1 MGLDEFLNALP
12 EDDDAPLNYASLPEL
27 SGLTNPEA
35 EEFGQ
40 LWLEWSAERVLEL
53 VKRLVTLCEEQPDV
67 ELDSIYKQG
76 LIHAS
81 AQVRLSSL
89 SGLDTSEDR
98 SLIRPFCQMMRGDS
112 SPGVRAAAAES
123 LAFLSSLAQAG
134 KLAPR
139 DEKSIS
145 DELFGVLENDD
156 ELDAVKLK
164 ALEAVSVFGGDRLAP
179 YVEVAWSSGDVS
191 ARQSSIYAMGR
202 TSDPKWAD
210 RVVEDL
216 EHDLVSVRY
225 EATMAIGELGGEP
238 HLRALEGPLD
248 DEDLTVQLAA
258 ISAVERIGGDVAK
271 NMLELRLI
279 SSEPRV
285 VELVRQALETMK
297 EEEDLDE
304 VVTQEMARAMFG
316 AGDTLPGIDTEG
328 YEPAE
333 IEGWAN
339 LPDPSEVDDFGT
351 GITEEAEELG
361 LDRGDPFDIDLPP
374 EDPWDQEENI

>member
-12 EDDDAPLNYASLPEL
+12 EDDGAPLNYASLPEL
-27 SGLTNPEA
+27 SGLTNPQA

-40 LWLEWSAERVLEL
+40 LWLEWSDERVIEL
-53 VKRLVTLCEEQPDV
+53 VKRMVALCEEQPDV
-67 ELDSIYKQG
+67 EFESIYRQG
-76 LIHAS
+76 LVHAN
-81 AQVRLSSL
+81 AQVRLSAL
-89 SGLDTSEDR
+89 SGLDESGDR
-98 SLIRPFCQMMRGDS
+98 KLIKPFCEMMTGDP
-112 SPGVRAAAAES
+112 SPVVRAAAAET
-123 LAFLSSLAQAG
+123 LAYLSSLAQAG

-139 DEKSIS
+139 DEKSLS
-145 DELFGVLENDD
+145 EELFGVLGNE
-156 ELDAVKLK
+156 EEFDAVKLK
-164 ALEAVSVFGGDRLAP
+164 ALEAVSVFGGDRLVP
-179 YVEVAWSSGDVS
+179 YLEAAWSSGDIS

-210 RVVEDL
+210 RVIEDL
-216 EHDLVSVRY
+216 EHDLVAVRY
-225 EATMAIGELGGEP
+225 EATMAIGELGDEA
-238 HLRALEGPLD
+238 HLRALEVPLD

-258 ISAVERIGGDVAK
+258 ISAVEGIGGDVAK
-271 NMLELRLI
+271 DMLELRLV

-285 VELVRQALETMK
+285 VELVQQALETMK

-339 LPDPSEVDDFGT
+339 LPDPREVDDFGT

-374 EDPWDQEENI
+374 EDPWDHDENF

>member
-12 EDDDAPLNYASLPEL
+12 EDDGAPLNYASLPEL
-27 SGLTNPEA
+27 SGLTNPQA

-40 LWLEWSAERVLEL
+40 LWLEWSDERVIEL
-53 VKRLVTLCEEQPDV
+53 VKRMVALCEEQPDV
-67 ELDSIYKQG
+67 EFESIYRQG
-76 LIHAS
+76 LVHAN
-81 AQVRLSSL
+81 AQVRLSAL
-89 SGLDTSEDR
+89 SGLDESGDR
-98 SLIRPFCQMMRGDS
+98 KLIKPFCEMMTGDP
-112 SPGVRAAAAES
+112 SPVVRAAAAET
-123 LAFLSSLAQAG
+123 LAYLSSLAQAG

-139 DEKSIS
+139 DEKSLS
-145 DELFGVLENDD
+145 EELFGVLGNE
-156 ELDAVKLK
+156 EEFDAVKLK
-164 ALEAVSVFGGDRLAP
+164 ALEAVSVFGGDRLVP
-179 YVEVAWSSGDVS
+179 YLEAAWSSGDMS

-210 RVVEDL
+210 RVIEDL
-216 EHDLVSVRY
+216 EHDLVAVRY
-225 EATMAIGELGGEP
+225 EATMAIGELGDEA
-238 HLRALEGPLD
+238 HLRALEVPLD

-258 ISAVERIGGDVAK
+258 ISAVEGIGGDVAK
-271 NMLELRLI
+271 DMLELRLV

-285 VELVRQALETMK
+285 VELVQQALETMK

-339 LPDPSEVDDFGT
+339 LPDPREVDDFGT

-374 EDPWDQEENI
+374 EDPWDHDENF